1 MDALIL
7 LSGGADSAVA
17 LYKYA
22 RELGSDNISALH
34 FIYGQRHSIESHY
47 AEQLCDLVKCPI
59 SKIDLSQAFQWSNSS
74 LIHWTDDKPNR
85 WAVEMRNLVFLSI
98 AASVAEQIGAHAI
111 VISAHASDREYPD
124 CSPGFIN
131 FLQKAVHIASSGRV
145 AIEAPFMRMQKH
157 EIIELGMALGVPF
170 EKTWTCYNPIEGA
183 PCGHCAACLERARAF
198 GV

>member
-59 SKIDLSQAFQWSNSS
+59 NKIDLSQAFQWSNSS
-74 LIHWTDDKPNR
+74 LIHRTDDKPDK

-124 CSPGFIN
+124 CSPEFIG
-131 FLQKAVHIASSGRV
+131 LLREAVRAASSDRV
-145 AIEAPFMRMQKH
+145 TIEAPFIHMQKR
-157 EIIELGMALGVPF
+157 EVIELGAALGVPF
-170 EKTWTCYNPIEGA
+170 EKTWTCYNPIDGA